1 MSDKMPLEESY
12 MCLFKF
18 MALSKHRV
26 IALGAEHG
34 LTGMQTMMIVLLESP
49 RPMNAFSKMFN
60 CDASNIT
67 GLVDGLEEK
76 ELASRYEDP
85 NDRRIKI
92 VQLEPR
98 GKKLRKHMFKH
109 LGTQD
114 NPIFSKLDE
123 DELETFVHLLQK
135 LTAQTQDI

>member
-1 MSDKMPLEESY
+1 

-26 IALGAEHG
+26 IAMGAEHG

-49 RPMNAFSKMFN
+49 RPMNAFSKLFN

-76 ELASRYEDP
+76 NLASRFEDP
-85 NDRRIKI
+85 SDRRIKV
-92 VQLEPR
+92 VQLTAH
-98 GKKLRKHMFKH
+98 GKKLRRHLFKH
-109 LGTQD
+109 IDTQD
-114 NPIFSKLDE
+114 NPLFSKLTTE
-123 DELETFVHLLQK
+123 ELETFIKLLQK
-135 LTAQTQDI
+135 LTRDEV